1 MVGAGVVID
10 FSVSRGL
17 GEVQLDDGVVLSF
30 HATAIAGAL
39 NDNTHHGPSPAEG
52 RPCLVITGLILFGG
66 TEVKS

>member
-30 HATAIAGAL
+30 HATAIAGGSREITVGTRVCVDARA
-39 NDNTHHGPSPAEG
+39 THRGRVQAAVVSP
-52 RPCLVITGLILFGG
+52 I
-66 TEVKS
+66 